1 MEFADFGED
10 STTNLIK
17 RQANLHYNV
26 SMSHALSKSRHHG
39 VFVAAEV
46 VVIFFSAIF
55 VLMLAIILP
64 ELISGYGKDPGSWGP
79 RGEVSLFFSWFIL
92 GPVGIV
98 SALLSL
104 ISLCLTDRKKW
115 SAIFLVIPF
124 LAFGISLFLEL
135 FFQYGGISTSF

>member
-1 MEFADFGED
+1 M
-10 STTNLIK
+10 K
-17 RQANLHYNV
+17 RQADLNYNV
-26 SMSHALSKSRHHG
+26 SMSNAPSRNRHHG
-39 VFVAAEV
+39 LFIAAMI

-79 RGEVSLFFSWFIL
+79 RGEVGLFFSWFIL
-92 GPVGIV
+92 GPAGIV

-115 SAIFLVIPF
+115 SAIFIAIPF
-124 LAFGISLFLEL
+124 LAFGLSLFLEL
-135 FFQYGGISTSF
+135 FFQYGGISASF